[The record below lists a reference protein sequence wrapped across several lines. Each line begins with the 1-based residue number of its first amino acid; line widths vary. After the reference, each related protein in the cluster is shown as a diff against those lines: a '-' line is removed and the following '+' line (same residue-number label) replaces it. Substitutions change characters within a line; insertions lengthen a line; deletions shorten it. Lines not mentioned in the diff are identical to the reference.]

1 MAGKKLIKKLKD
13 FPGWRALMKGFIFL
27 RYILLLNISSGLKKN
42 YGDELSFSEL
52 IRKFRDTLPEER
64 CDEFIEGLSCIPKI
78 GHQHILTNKVRH
90 LFQAMGKEEA
100 RSATHL
106 LIRFFSLAGIE
117 ESCLSR
123 FIRDLEAGNDRT
135 TFIEQAGIIKGLNE
149 QLIKLQKKTPNFQG
163 SLRATGN

>member
-1 MAGKKLIKKLKD
+1 MAGKKLIKKIERLSRMAGSD
-13 FPGWRALMKGFIFL
+13 EGFYILAIHSFIEYFL
-27 RYILLLNISSGLKKN
+27 RAEKN

-90 LFQAMGKEEA
+90 LFQEMGKEEA

-106 LIRFFSLAGIE
+106 LIRW
-117 ESCLSR
+117 
-123 FIRDLEAGNDRT
+123 N
-135 TFIEQAGIIKGLNE
+135 
-149 QLIKLQKKTPNFQG
+149 
-163 SLRATGN
+163 